1 MNGSFVQ
8 FQFFSLLLL
17 DDKEKFMNIKKL
29 THWLT
34 NIDFKHHLKNIFAIG
49 LAGIFLVVTTACS
62 SGTMGG
68 MNSTDAK
75 VKTLQERAEQNLE
88 NRTGNPAE
96 AGRRAVED
104 LSATQEELGD
114 SAEEAAEK
122 MGKNVKAG
130 LEEVQEE
137 TEDVLQGS
145 ARQAED
151 VADTVK
157 AKANRDLKKSKRALE
172 DTVDAAENKAK
183 KDLKTTKRALE
194 DAEDAID

>member
-1 MNGSFVQ
+1 
-8 FQFFSLLLL
+8 LLL
-17 DDKEKFMNIKKL
+17 DDKEKFMKKL
-29 THWLT
+29 TNWFAT
-34 NIDFKHHLKNIFAIG
+34 IDFKHNLKNILAIG

-75 VKTLQERAEQNLE
+75 VQTLQERAEQNLD

-114 SAEEAAEK
+114 SAEEAAENI
-122 MGKNVKAG
+122 GKKAKAG
-130 LEEVQEE
+130 LEEAKEE
-137 TEDVLQGS
+137 TEDFLQGS

-151 VADTVK
+151 VADTVTS
-157 AKANRDLKKSKRALE
+157 KANRDLKKSKRALE